1 MMYLKLL
8 VIAENILTYCNLV
21 LDFLDP
27 EDAGSKRI

>member
-1 MMYLKLL
+1 MYLKLL
-8 VIAENILTYCNLV
+8 VIAENILTYCNLF